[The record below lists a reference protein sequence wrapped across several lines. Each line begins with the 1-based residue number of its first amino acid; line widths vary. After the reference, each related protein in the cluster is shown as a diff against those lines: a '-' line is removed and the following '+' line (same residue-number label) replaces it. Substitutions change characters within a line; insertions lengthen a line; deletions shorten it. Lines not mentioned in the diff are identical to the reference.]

1 MLKPVILGAMAVAMS
16 YSLVAGG
23 EASARPGGDRNS
35 WTPRHHHHGGSRG
48 GGGAVIAAGLAGLF
62 VGAAIA
68 NANRYDP
75 PPAPI
80 PYADVDPYTQPY
92 RGRDWHDYCAAKFST
107 YDPRDGRYLAVD
119 GQRYPCH

>member
-1 MLKPVILGAMAVAMS
+1 MLKSVSVGVLAAAMS
-16 YSLVAGG
+16 CGLFLGG
-23 EASARPGGDRNS
+23 ATSADSRPARG
-35 WTPRHHHHGGSRG
+35 HHHHRPRG
-48 GGGAVIAAGLAGLF
+48 GGNGGALVAAGIAGLF

-107 YDPRDGRYLAVD
+107 YDPRDGRYMAVD